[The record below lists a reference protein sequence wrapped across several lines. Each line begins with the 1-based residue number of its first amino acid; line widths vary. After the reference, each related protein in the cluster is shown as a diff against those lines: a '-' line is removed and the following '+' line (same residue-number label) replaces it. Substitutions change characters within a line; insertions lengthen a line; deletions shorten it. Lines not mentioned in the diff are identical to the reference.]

1 MPIGDSGGFVSSSQT
16 PDYKPDQNF
25 NARYLEKILRAIES
39 GTPRR
44 GVGYEIHNTN
54 RGWTIG
60 LHRPALG
67 RKLRFFVVSVY
78 DDNNS
83 IFANVSVGMVNRTI
97 PKLEGKF
104 LDQTLGANETQ
115 RPPRISITAPLGYV
129 GIEVAYEP
137 NKVFPTTAEIK
148 YKTTLAENDTNITSF
163 YPLAVIAIEQKDG
176 VNTALVTQL
185 SDVNLV
191 VNRMKVGTDVYS
203 WSWSN

>member
-25 NARYLEKILRAIES
+25 NAGYLEKILRAIEA

-60 LHRPALG
+60 LQRPALG
-67 RKLRFFVVSVY
+67 RKLRFFVVTVY
-78 DDNNS
+78 EDNGTV
-83 IFANVSVGMVNRTI
+83 FANVSVGMVNRTI
-97 PKLEGKF
+97 PKLESKF
-104 LDQTLGANETQ
+104 LDQTLGEG
-115 RPPRISITAPLGYV
+115 RPPRVAITADLGYV
-129 GIEVAYEP
+129 GIKVTYQSG
-137 NKVFPTTAEIK
+137 KVFPNESEIE
-148 YKTTLAENDTNITSF
+148 YRTELQTNDTSDTSF
-163 YPLAVIAIEQKDG
+163 YPLAVIALIKDNEG
-176 VNTALVTQL
+176 QRRAQVTQL

>member
-25 NARYLEKILRAIES
+25 NARYLEKILRAIEA

-60 LHRPALG
+60 LQRPAIG

-78 DDNNS
+78 DDNGS
-83 IFANVSVGMVNRTI
+83 VFANVSVGMVNRTI
-97 PKLEGKF
+97 PKLESKF
-104 LDQTLGANETQ
+104 LDQTLAGD
-115 RPPRISITAPLGYV
+115 RPPRIAITADLGYV
-129 GIEVAYEP
+129 GIEVTYEP
-137 NKVFPTTAEIK
+137 NKVFPTQSTIV
-148 YKTTLAENDTNITSF
+148 YKTTLETNDTNVTSF
-163 YPLAVIAIEQKDG
+163 YPLAIVALKEKDG
-176 VNTALVTQL
+176 AKVAQVSQL
-185 SDVNLV
+185 SDTNLV
-191 VNRMKVGTDVYS
+191 VNRMKIGTDVYS

>member
-25 NARYLEKILRAIES
+25 NARYLEKILRAIEAGS
-39 GTPRR
+39 PRR

-60 LHRPALG
+60 IQRPAIG
-67 RKLRFFVVSVY
+67 RKLRFFIVTVY
-78 DDNNS
+78 DDNGS

-97 PKLEGKF
+97 PKLEEKF
-104 LDQTLGANETQ
+104 LDQTLEEG
-115 RPPRISITAPLGYV
+115 RPPRIAVTKDLGYV
-129 GIEVAYEP
+129 GIRVTYEP
-137 NKVFPTTAEIK
+137 NKVFPNNSIIE
-148 YKTTLAENDTNITSF
+148 YRETLETNDTSNTSF
-163 YPLAVIAIEQKDG
+163 YPLAIISLRRQDG
-176 VNTALVTQL
+176 VTTSQITQL

-191 VNRMKVGTDVYS
+191 VNRMKIGTDVYS

>member
-25 NARYLEKILRAIES
+25 NARYLEKILRAIEA

-60 LHRPALG
+60 LQRPAIG

-78 DDNNS
+78 NDNGS
-83 IFANVSVGMVNRTI
+83 IFANISVGMVNRTI

-104 LDQTLGANETQ
+104 LDQTLAED
-115 RPPRISITAPLGYV
+115 RPPRLPITADLGYV
-129 GIEVAYEP
+129 GIEVTYQP
-137 NKVFPTTAEIK
+137 SKVFPTESEIK
-148 YKTTLAENDTNITSF
+148 YRTTLDANDTNVKSF
-163 YPLAVIAIEQKDG
+163 FPLAIIALKEKDG
-176 VNTALVTQL
+176 EKVAQVTQL
-185 SDVNLV
+185 SDTNLV

>member
-1 MPIGDSGGFVSSSQT
+1 MAIGDSGGFVSSSQT

-25 NARYLEKILRAIES
+25 NARYLEKILRAIEA

-60 LHRPALG
+60 LQRPAIG
-67 RKLRFFVVSVY
+67 RKLRFFVVSIY
-78 DDNNS
+78 DENGS

-97 PKLEGKF
+97 PKLENKF
-104 LDQTLGANETQ
+104 LDQTIGEG
-115 RPPRISITAPLGYV
+115 RPPRVPITADLGYV
-129 GIEVAYEP
+129 GIKVSYEP
-137 NKVFPTTAEIK
+137 NKVFPTQSVIE
-148 YKTTLAENDTNITSF
+148 YRTTLETNDTNVTSF
-163 YPLAVIAIEQKDG
+163 FPLAIVSLKQENG
-176 VNTALVTQL
+176 VKVGQVTQL
-185 SDVNLV
+185 SEINLV